1 MASYFASLRIAL
13 KTIQDSDPNAI
24 ALNVG
29 QYIPPLKDDPSAI
42 TQEQIAKHLSGYARF
57 EQPNLQQLQLL
68 AEVVRIAQGQ
78 INEPEEQTAL
88 PETVSPPVPSVPEV
102 ALPQPEQT
110 EAVPAPSEPTPVE
123 TEAQATPVAPPVPQP
138 IPVEPA
144 AVKVNYDPNDFLLF
158 APLHG
163 SNSVITVNPLGSGQ
177 QQVSWPGAGDGS
189 KIYLISASND
199 AIAVSP
205 AVANFKIITADN
217 TCVLPERYRFIA
229 IFEFDEPKQRGRVFG
244 TIETIG
250 SIAEFELDPFASQV
264 NMRWQ
269 TDDLTATVRIARS
282 ATNEKL
288 PTDISPNYF
297 IYEALSS
304 SGNTHVDPSVQS
316 GDKFE
321 YRIWLER
328 VSAGRVSESDAITKT
343 VTIPGNIPKVQD
355 FKVRTSEKGPNFVD
369 ISYRELDQPNAKVL
383 IYQVQGAPS
392 NDLMAAIADTENKPI
407 TLDLLK
413 SPRVEGFLGRQI
425 IAPVPRAIEGIV
437 TYEAVPLPTEEIG
450 SRTFIPVVCL
460 GDFARISDTDVVDQI
475 DDVEKAT
482 IFDRVDFQMV
492 RVEVPKG
499 AEMFQ
504 VWHTSANQ
512 NWEAIADTRPDRTV
526 SISEEFRPNGGILFA
541 KKNPTLPDGI
551 KELGVDPA
559 RLFIRSATIFKG
571 VPHPSAKA
579 FALDHKGRIEIHV
592 KISEQAAQPE
602 TRRRGLFGGKEE
614 TNQSTGSVILFKVVA
629 PNTVS
634 GPIPLHHLKSSV
646 NKGIPMSLAA
656 DAVGQIRIDPAR
668 YKDWAPYFP
677 SSDGISGPP
686 LTSPTGEFVRFLPM
700 MDEWMGVPIFIIEEK
715 IDTAKALLKKAVP
728 SGKTFKVILV
738 GAKRSGKTTY
748 VQALL
753 NYLENQFAPR
763 FGANLIPNPDSVAAK
778 YRLNALHAFLDNS
791 ALPESTRSVNQFGS
805 RPATKE
811 DDPRIAI
818 KFDFLGGEPP
828 FSSIELYDVAGEDMD
843 TYEDIK
849 QYDEELAAAD
859 LVINLFDPLQLPQV
873 AQYLRGK
880 IGLPEQGTNPF
891 TVLMNLAK
899 VLNEAPNRNPNQ
911 KVAITVSK
919 FDGLVEASNLK
930 DFDHPFRGTI
940 APGMS
945 VTRDPNSWDN
955 KQFNVVD
962 SWQVDQEVSALLSV
976 VPALNPFVTAAKK
989 EFGQGRSKFFVVSAL
1004 GHATFAAEMDRA
1016 GITSY
1021 RVSDPIMWITNSAQS
1036 SPSQS

>member
-1 MASYFASLRIAL
+1 
-13 KTIQDSDPNAI
+13 
-24 ALNVG
+24 
-29 QYIPPLKDDPSAI
+29 
-42 TQEQIAKHLSGYARF
+42 
-57 EQPNLQQLQLL
+57 
-68 AEVVRIAQGQ
+68 
-78 INEPEEQTAL
+78 
-88 PETVSPPVPSVPEV
+88 
-102 ALPQPEQT
+102 
-110 EAVPAPSEPTPVE
+110 
-123 TEAQATPVAPPVPQP
+123 
-138 IPVEPA
+138 
-144 AVKVNYDPNDFLLF
+144 
-158 APLHG
+158 
-163 SNSVITVNPLGSGQ
+163 
-177 QQVSWPGAGDGS
+177 
-189 KIYLISASND
+189 
-199 AIAVSP
+199 
-205 AVANFKIITADN
+205 
-217 TCVLPERYRFIA
+217 
-229 IFEFDEPKQRGRVFG
+229 
-244 TIETIG
+244 
-250 SIAEFELDPFASQV
+250 
-264 NMRWQ
+264 
-269 TDDLTATVRIARS
+269 
-282 ATNEKL
+282 
-288 PTDISPNYF
+288 
-297 IYEALSS
+297 
-304 SGNTHVDPSVQS
+304 
-316 GDKFE
+316 
-321 YRIWLER
+321 
-328 VSAGRVSESDAITKT
+328 
-343 VTIPGNIPKVQD
+343 
-355 FKVRTSEKGPNFVD
+355 
-369 ISYRELDQPNAKVL
+369 
-383 IYQVQGAPS
+383 
-392 NDLMAAIADTENKPI
+392 MAAIADTEIRPI

-492 RVEVPKG
+492 RVEIPKG

-512 NWEAIADTRPDRTV
+512 TWEAIADTRPDRTV

-592 KISEQAAQPE
+592 KISELAAQPE
-602 TRRRGLFGGKEE
+602 PRRRGWFGGQAE
-614 TNQSTGSVILFKVVA
+614 NGRPSGSVIMFKVVA
-629 PNTVS
+629 PNSVT
-634 GPIPLHHLKSSV
+634 GPIPLHHLKSPV
-646 NKGIPMSLAA
+646 AKGVPMSLAA

-677 SSDGISGPP
+677 SADGISGPP
-686 LTSPTGEFVRFLPM
+686 LTAPAGEFVRFIPM
-700 MDEWMGVPIFIIEEK
+700 MDEWMGVPIFIIDEK
-715 IDTAKALLKKAVP
+715 IDAARASLKKAVP

-763 FGANLIPNPDSVAAK
+763 FGSSLIPNPDSVAAK

-791 ALPESTRSVNQFGS
+791 ALPEPTRSVNQFGP

-849 QYDEELAAAD
+849 QYDDELAAAD

-899 VLNEAPNRNPNQ
+899 VLNEAANRNPNQ

-962 SWQVDQEVSALLSV
+962 SWQVDQEVSALLGV
-976 VPALNPFVTAAKK
+976 VPALNPFVTAARK
-989 EFGQGRSKFFVVSAL
+989 EFGQGRSRFFVVSAL

-1021 RVSDPIMWITNSAQS
+1021 RVSDPIMWITNSAQAT
-1036 SPSQS
+1036 PSQS